1 MSAGSKWSVVR
12 LSGLGFI
19 FGSVLALIW
28 ALVTLAGT
36 DLAPGRLFGLVVLG
50 GVAGAALLAVVA
62 NLRNVLVK

>member
-1 MSAGSKWSVVR
+1 VVR
-12 LSGLGFI
+12 LSGLGFVC
-19 FGSVLALIW
+19 GSVLALIW
-28 ALVTLAGT
+28 ALVTMAGT